1 MWLVDAASPSNWG
14 DRVFYWRGTEGYST
28 PARSPWRRWVESS
41 LRYADAC
48 LMPPLWPPGRL
59 GHVSLRAGP
68 RTNQSNAADIHARAV
83 CLAKRRFDLAQL
95 LTRRMHA
102 VQEYPVPA
110 LSAWLIKA
118 ELQS

>member
-68 RTNQSNAADIHARAV
+68 RTNQSNAADISSV
-83 CLAKRRFDLAQL
+83 RRHRESFSWIDS
-95 LTRRMHA
+95 TVA
-102 VQEYPVPA
+102 VQTKGWG
-110 LSAWLIKA
+110 L
-118 ELQS
+118 